1 MKTRTSKSNYR
12 CVSYPAFAW
21 RYMNPGVER
30 RLAIIDH
37 ILQMDGMNVNRK
49 YMPQTKQDP
58 DLKKML
64 KDGTL
69 VQTRETN
76 WSTRSMIT
84 VLKLGRNYV

>member
-1 MKTRTSKSNYR
+1 
-12 CVSYPAFAW
+12 
-21 RYMNPGVER
+21 MNPGVER

-49 YMPQTKQDP
+49 YMLQTKQDP

-69 VQTRETN
+69 IQYREPT
-76 WSTRSMIT
+76 WGKSISSRVTILR
-84 VLKLGRNYV
+84 LGKL